1 MSELEEAWRKEDG
14 GGGVFVMEEL
24 EELRIEDWRRSV
36 MELATRRRFPNAA
49 IPISVLSRL
58 VSNLRRMSPV
68 ISCSVH
74 LVELL
79 RSSE

>member
-24 EELRIEDWRRSV
+24 EELSEDWRRSV
-36 MELATRRRFPNAA
+36 MEFATRRRFPNAA

-68 ISCSVH
+68 ISCSVD
-74 LVELL
+74 LIELL